1 MLINTRDFGELNISE
16 NEIISFSEGIY
27 AFEDDHRYVL
37 LSPCGENKYPMW
49 LQSVDSVN
57 VCFIVFNPFEF
68 DEGYTVTV
76 DDESAASL
84 EIKESSV
91 LDYLVI
97 AVVPDEYLNSTVNM
111 KSPIVVNADNNKAA
125 QIIAPENYPIK
136 FPVFKKE
143 EIK

>member
-1 MLINTRDFGELNISE
+1 MLINTRDFGEVNISE
-16 NEIISFSEGIY
+16 NEIITFPEGIY

-49 LQSVDSVN
+49 LQSVDNSN

-68 DEGYTVTV
+68 DEGYAVTI
-76 DDESAASL
+76 DDETVKNI
-84 EIKESSV
+84 EINGGSV

-97 AVVPDEYLNSTVNM
+97 AVIPGEYVDSTVNM
-111 KSPIVVNADNNKAA
+111 KSPIVVNSDNNKAA